1 MELLSDQTLG
11 RALVVYDSLI
21 RLGFEYIPLRWLRV
35 YRLFKHWVVNPP
47 SGGVDEKTSM
57 LRDWQTNWRT
67 IVVAAGVLGLVILL
81 QTQINPH
88 LNLILLYGAPCALL
102 ALVVNARWATL
113 FAVISAVAS
122 QLIRYDDA
130 PDYHSLYVLVWN
142 VATRL
147 AVLESLV
154 LILGRIR
161 YEFAQNGDQVD

>member
-1 MELLSDQTLG
+1 MRRSGLTVKKKTGKVDITDQMLLVQSITNETIEPFD
-11 RALVVYDSLI
+11 RAKL
-21 RLGFEYIPLRWLRV
+21 
-35 YRLFKHWVVNPP
+35 
-47 SGGVDEKTSM
+47 
-57 LRDWQTNWRT
+57 
-67 IVVAAGVLGLVILL
+67 AAGVLGLVILL